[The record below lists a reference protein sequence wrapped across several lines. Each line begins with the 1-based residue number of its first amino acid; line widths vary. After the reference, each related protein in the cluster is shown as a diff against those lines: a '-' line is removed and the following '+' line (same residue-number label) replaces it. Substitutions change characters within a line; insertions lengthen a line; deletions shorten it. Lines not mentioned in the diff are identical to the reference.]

1 MINTNELKAARVRRG
16 LSQGRMASALGIRQN
31 RYNPMENGKL
41 EIPLPLV
48 GKIIRVLDLSRHD
61 VDTIF
66 KLNDIYSNCKS
77 ESMGVHD
84 NTQQLQFN
92 GCVMV
97 CAMYSCCFWVEIRL
111 FCCRSVDEKPADSV
125 CDCSLSETVCA
136 IDIGVLA
143 VKVYGKLLDAS
154 EIFEFKAQNFHIV
167 PPLVLEISK
176 RFVYNTFRLNS
187 RRSSEGIN
195 FQGARLALA
204 INALGKPLSFC
215 QKTITSFS
223 PPLSTILW

>member
-16 LSQGRMASALGIRQN
+16 LSQGRMASVLGIRQN

-48 GKIIRVLDLSRHD
+48 GKIIRVLDLSKRD

-66 KLNDIYSNCKS
+66 KISDIYSNCKS
-77 ESMGVHD
+77 EETGVHD
-84 NTQQLQFN
+84 NTQQLHFN

-111 FCCRSVDEKPADSV
+111 FRCRTVDEKPADRIGDCGFAESV
-125 CDCSLSETVCA
+125 RTV
-136 IDIGVLA
+136 DVRVLA
-143 VKVYGKLLDAS
+143 FEIYDKFFDTSK
-154 EIFEFKAQNFHIV
+154 IFEFKAQNFHIV
-167 PPLVLEISK
+167 PPFSLEISK
-176 RFVYNTFRLNS
+176 RFMYNTFRLNPW
-187 RRSSEGIN
+187 RSSEGKN
-195 FQGARLALA
+195 FHGARLALA

-215 QKTITSFS
+215 PKTITSFS
-223 PPLSTILW
+223 PPLSKIL